1 MTSTAFHTS
10 FEFFPPRTEAGRD
23 KLMGVRD
30 RLVEQDPS
38 FFSVTFGA
46 GGSTRE
52 PTFDTVCQ
60 VRETGIN
67 TAPHLSCVASDK
79 ASLRDLLH
87 RYQEA
92 GISRIVALRGDMP
105 SGTLAGGELRYA
117 RDLVD
122 FIRHETGDHFRL
134 SVAAYPECHP
144 QASSFEQDIDH
155 FVDKVRAGADMAITQ
170 YFFNAEAYFHF
181 VEQVRRRGVDV
192 PIVPGIMPITNFT
205 KLARFSDMCGADI
218 PRWIRRQL
226 EAYGDDS
233 ESIRAFGEEVVS
245 TLCQRL
251 VEGGAPGLHFYTLN
265 QADASL
271 AILGNLGLG
280 QRQVSAC

>member
-1 MTSTAFHTS
+1 MTHNAFHTS
-10 FEFFPPRTEAGRD
+10 FEFFPPRTDAGRD

-30 RLVEQDPS
+30 RLVERDPS

-52 PTFDTVCQ
+52 PTFDTVRQ
-60 VRETGIN
+60 IREAGIN

-79 ASLRDLLH
+79 ASLSHLLG
-87 RYQEA
+87 RYREA

-105 SGTLAGGELRYA
+105 SGTMAAGELRHA

-122 FIRHETGDHFRL
+122 FIRHETGDHFSL

-144 QASSFEQDIDH
+144 QAPSFERDLDH
-155 FVDKVRAGADMAITQ
+155 FADKVHAGADMAITQ

-181 VEQVRRRGVDV
+181 VDQVRQRGVDV
-192 PIVPGIMPITNFT
+192 PIVPGVMPITNFT

-233 ESIRAFGEEVVS
+233 ASIRAFGEEVVS
-245 TLCQRL
+245 RLCQQL
-251 VEGGAPGLHFYTLN
+251 IEGGAPGLHFYTLN

-271 AILGNLGLG
+271 AILDNLGL
-280 QRQVSAC
+280 RSH